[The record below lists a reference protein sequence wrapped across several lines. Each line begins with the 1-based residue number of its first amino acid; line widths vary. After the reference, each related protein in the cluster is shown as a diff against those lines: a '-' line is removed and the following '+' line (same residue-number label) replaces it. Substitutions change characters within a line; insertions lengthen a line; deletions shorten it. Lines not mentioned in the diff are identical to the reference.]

1 MPTRGPTLLSL
12 CLATAIGALG
22 LAAGGTAGALLGT
35 ALIAPGAAGLPLG
48 LLVAGSAAAALV
60 ISRRSARAGRTR
72 SLALGYAAGA
82 VGAALAVLASA
93 TRNVA
98 LLLLGSTLLGAANAA
113 IFLTRYAAAEL
124 GAQHARGRAL
134 GTVLAATAV
143 GAVASPN
150 LLGPSG
156 TLAAALG
163 LPRLAGLYGVAV
175 VAFGV
180 AAVLLAQTA
189 PAPSVDQSA
198 GRPGTRTLPIGPTP
212 RDLARALKTRQ
223 VRAALLMLAASNL
236 IMVAVMTI
244 APVDMATHG
253 HTLTLIGVI
262 ISLHVAGMF
271 APSLL
276 TGWLADRT
284 GPTVVATLGLVLL
297 AGTGLAGTLTTLDD
311 PLATTTIL
319 VALGLG
325 WNCGVVGGSTL
336 LATSVAPALRAHVE
350 GIGESTM
357 GIAAAVSAPLAGV
370 TLAIG
375 SMPGVWALTTALAIL
390 VLLIIRPSGGAILW
404 TAHPPTKR
412 TRERP

>member
-1 MPTRGPTLLSL
+1 MPTRGPTLLPLS
-12 CLATAIGALG
+12 LATAIGALG

-35 ALIAPGAAGLPLG
+35 ALISHTAAGLPLG

-60 ISRRSARAGRTR
+60 ISRRSARVGRTR
-72 SLALGYAAGA
+72 SLALGYAAGV
-82 VGAALAVLASA
+82 VGAALAVLATA

-113 IFLTRYAAAEL
+113 IFLTRYAAVEL

-163 LPRLAGLYGVAV
+163 LPRLAGLYVVAV

-180 AAVLLAQTA
+180 AAMLLARSA

-198 GRPGTRTLPIGPTP
+198 GQPGPPTFPVSPTP
-212 RDLARALKTRQ
+212 RDLARALGTRQ

-236 IMVAVMTI
+236 IMVAVMTV

-271 APSLL
+271 APSPL
-276 TGWLADRT
+276 TGWLADRI
-284 GPTVVATLGLVLL
+284 GPTIVATFGIVLMM
-297 AGTGLAGTLTTLDD
+297 GTGLAGTLTTLDE

-319 VALGLG
+319 VALGVG

-336 LATSVAPALRAHVE
+336 LATTVASALRVHVE

-357 GIAAAVSAPLAGV
+357 GIAAAVSAPLAGI

-375 SMPGVWALTTALAIL
+375 NMPGVWALTTAIAIL
-390 VLLIIRPSGGAILW
+390 VLLIIRPGGAIFW